1 MERKNDYI
9 IGKMFN
15 ASLMV
20 MILSTITATLGM
32 LVDGIVIGNFLGVD
46 SMAAYGIVSPAFIV
60 TAAIGGIFSS
70 GCQTLCASRMG
81 NGRMKEANGIF
92 NMTCVIG
99 MLVSVL
105 LIVLVALFANPIST
119 ALGASGAA
127 SDLLPMV
134 RGYLIGLA
142 IGFPG
147 MILCS
152 CLQPI
157 MQLDGERGRAFLSVV
172 VMTVVNIAGDFLNAF
187 VLHGGM
193 FGMAIATTVSY
204 YAGLAVL
211 CLHFTRKESFYTINL
226 KEIAWNESG
235 SMIAT
240 GLPTAVNRACNTL
253 RTLIL
258 NRLLLQIAGSAAVA
272 AFSVQ
277 SNMNNLF
284 GSIGTGV
291 GMSTLLIAGV
301 VVGER
306 DRTSTKGLLRVSLKI
321 GVPLVLASAAVLFI
335 GAPLFVRMYVSSET
349 ETYRIAINAVRFFAV
364 SMPINTVNQVFVNYL
379 QGIRNLRL
387 ANLTCLLN
395 ELVFIVLCAFVLSG
409 PAGANGV
416 WLSFPAGKVLM
427 LLAIILIAAI
437 ACRRIPRSLDD
448 FLFLPEDY
456 DVPKDDVIETSAGSL
471 EQILRM
477 SEEAKVFCQNKGF
490 GDEKSYYVALCIE
503 EMARNILDYGFADQ
517 KKHSI
522 DLRLVSKDG
531 GLTIRIRDDCKAF
544 DPKKWL
550 EIHQPEDPLQNIGIR
565 MVSEITEELSY
576 INTMDTNNLIIR
588 I

>member
-9 IGKMFN
+9 IGKMFKG
-15 ASLMV
+15 SLMV
-20 MILSTITATLGM
+20 MILSTITATVGM

-92 NMTCVIG
+92 NLTCMIG

-105 LIVLVALFANPIST
+105 LIVLVVLFVNPIG
-119 ALGASGAA
+119 AVLGASGEA
-127 SDLLPMV
+127 SNLLPMV

-157 MQLDGERGRAFLSVV
+157 MQLDGEKGRAFMSVV

-187 VLHGGM
+187 VFHGGM
-193 FGMAIATTVSY
+193 FGMAIATTISY

-211 CLHFTRKESFYTINL
+211 FLHFTRKESFYTINL
-226 KEIAWNESG
+226 KDIEWKESG
-235 SMIAT
+235 NMIAT
-240 GLPTAVNRACNTL
+240 GLPTAVNRTCNTL

-277 SNMNNLF
+277 ANMNNLF
-284 GSIGTGV
+284 GSIASGV

-306 DRTSTKGLLRVSLKI
+306 DRTSTKGLLRTSLKI
-321 GVPLVLASAAVLFI
+321 GVPLVFASAAVLFI
-335 GAPLFVRMYVSSET
+335 GAPLFVRMYVSDQT
-349 ETYRIAINAVRFFAV
+349 QTYQIAVNAVRFFAV
-364 SMPINTVNQVFVNYL
+364 SMPINAVNQVFVNYL
-379 QGIRNLRL
+379 QGTRNLLL
-387 ANLTCLLN
+387 ANLTCVLN
-395 ELVFIVLCAFVLSG
+395 ELVFIVLCAFPLSG
-409 PAGANGV
+409 MAGVNGV
-416 WLSFPAGKVLM
+416 WTAFPVGKVLM
-427 LLAIILIAAI
+427 LLALVIMAAI
-437 ACRRIPRSLDD
+437 ACRRMPHSLDD
-448 FLFLPEDY
+448 FLFLPKDY
-456 DVPKDDVIETSAGSL
+456 DVPKEDVIETSANSL

-477 SEEAKVFCQNKGF
+477 SDEAKKFCRSKGIS
-490 GDEKSYYVALCIE
+490 DEKSYYVALCIE
-503 EMARNILDYGFADQ
+503 EMARNILDFGFNDQ

-522 DLRLVSKDG
+522 DLRLVYKDE

-544 DPKKWL
+544 DPKKWI
-550 EIHQPEDPLQNIGIR
+550 EIHQPEDPMKNIGIR
-565 MVSEITEELSY
+565 MVSEITEELNY

-588 I
+588 V